1 MCSAAEE
8 QAREL
13 GGSAS
18 RRNQGEV
25 HSINLKRF
33 YRAGAGLG
41 AVEIDDIEKLAAAF
55 RGEKHRAVGVKG
67 RKRRIRNL
75 LKGAGIGINNKHG
88 DLAWITAGGK

>member
-1 MCSAAEE
+1 MCSAGEE

-33 YRAGAGLG
+33 YRAGAGQG
-41 AVEIDDIEKLAAAF
+41 AVEIDHIEKLATAF
-55 RGEKHRAVGVKG
+55 RGEKHRVVGGKG
-67 RKRRIRNL
+67 RKRRIGNL
-75 LKGAGIGINNKHG
+75 LKSARIGVNTKHG
-88 DLAWITAGGK
+88 DRAGITAGGK